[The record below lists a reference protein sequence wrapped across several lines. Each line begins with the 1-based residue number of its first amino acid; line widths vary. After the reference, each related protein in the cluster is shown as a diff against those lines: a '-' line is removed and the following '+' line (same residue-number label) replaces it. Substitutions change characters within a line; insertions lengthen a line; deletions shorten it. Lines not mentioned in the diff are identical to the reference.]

1 MARQNKIT
9 ISFSKEYRD
18 VYDLLK
24 SKGNASR
31 FVCELVRESMGKG
44 DIEAK
49 IENVVARMLGQKPE
63 VKHDDLR
70 KAVDSFDF

>member
-1 MARQNKIT
+1 MPKQNKIT

-24 SKGNASR
+24 NKSNSSR
-31 FVCELVRESMGKG
+31 YICELVRGAEQPGSL
-44 DIEAK
+44 DAK
-49 IENVVARMLGQKPE
+49 IEKIVGRMLCQNS
-63 VKHDDLR
+63 DNNDLK

>member
-1 MARQNKIT
+1 MKQLKIT

-24 SKGNASR
+24 AKGNASR
-31 FVCELVRESMGKG
+31 YICELVRESLQPGSL
-44 DIEAK
+44 EAK
-49 IENVVARMLGQKPE
+49 IENAVGRILRQAP
-63 VKHDDLR
+63 DNSDLK